1 MDNIVDLHLG
11 EVRGGS
17 MAQNRRAFLLRSNR
31 RFEVKKCLLRVC
43 WLFAYLTIIDGLLSR
58 H

>member
-17 MAQNRRAFLLRSNR
+17 MAQNRRSYLLRSNR
-31 RFEVKKCLLRVC
+31 RFGVKKCLLRVC
-43 WLFAYLTIIDGLLSR
+43 WLFAELTFIDGLLSR
-58 H
+58 P